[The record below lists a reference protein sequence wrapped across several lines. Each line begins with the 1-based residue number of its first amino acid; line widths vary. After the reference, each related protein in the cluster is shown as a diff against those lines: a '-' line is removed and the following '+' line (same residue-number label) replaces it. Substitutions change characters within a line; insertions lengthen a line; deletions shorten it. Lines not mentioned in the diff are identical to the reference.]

1 MNNNSAPDPSRRRK
15 LRADAEAN
23 LDRIIEVAEAVF
35 AEHGLDVSI
44 DLVAKHAGVG
54 LGTIYRRFANKD
66 ALIAELVDR
75 LLVDTVAIAEHHL
88 ADANGDGLAGYMY
101 EVCELLSTKRGALAR
116 LWSDA
121 TNGPMITR
129 SRDVQRQLVANA
141 QAHGAVRADL
151 TGEDVAVALWSIHG
165 VLDVTRGCSVN
176 AWRRHVDLLLLGFA
190 DKTAIPTHPLTPAAM
205 TAIITNKS
213 DRGNTR

>member
-1 MNNNSAPDPSRRRK
+1 MSNNSAPNPSRPRK

-23 LDRIIEVAEAVF
+23 LDRIIDVAEAVF
-35 AEHGLDVSI
+35 AEHGLDASI
-44 DLVAKHAGVG
+44 DLVAKRAGVG

-66 ALIAELVDR
+66 ALVAELIDR
-75 LLVDTVAIAEHHL
+75 LLAETIAIAERHL
-88 ADANGDGLAGYMY
+88 HDTHGDGLTRYLY

-121 TNGPMITR
+121 ANGPMITR
-129 SRDVQRQLVANA
+129 SREVQQQLVANA
-141 QAHGAVRADL
+141 HRHGAIRADL

-165 VLDVTRGCSVN
+165 ILDVTRGSTVN
-176 AWRRHVDLLLLGFA
+176 AWRRQLDLLLLGFA
-190 DKTAIPTHPLTPAAM
+190 DNTAIPTHPLTPAAM

-213 DRGNTR
+213 DRGNAR